1 MLKYIVKR
9 LLIAVP
15 VFLGITI
22 LVYVMSTLMPGDPVR
37 MALQNP
43 EATAE
48 DIARLRAEF
57 GLDRPVIVQ
66 YLSWLGGFLSGD
78 MGVSFRTRLSV
89 SDMISV
95 RLGPSLLLVGSSLL
109 VALIIAIPL
118 GTLAAYKPYSI
129 WDYAASGLS
138 FFGAATPSFFAG
150 LVFLYIFSASLG
162 ILPIGGMYGADGVRT
177 LWVSIRHMIMPVTV
191 LMLGQVGSYIRQVR
205 SSVLEV
211 LEDDYVRTARSKGLV
226 ERQVVLRHALRN
238 ALLPIVTLVSMSV
251 AFLVGGAV
259 VTEQIFSWP
268 GIGSLLIHSV
278 TARDYPVIM
287 AIATMIALA
296 VLGANILLDIVYR
309 ILDPRI
315 NL

>member
-57 GLDRPVIVQ
+57 GLDRPVVVQ

-78 MGVSFRTRLSV
+78 MGVSFRTRLAV
-89 SDMISV
+89 SDMISA

-109 VALIIAIPL
+109 MALIIAIPL

-287 AIATMIALA
+287 AIATMISLA

-309 ILDPRI
+309 VLDPRI
-315 NL
+315 SL